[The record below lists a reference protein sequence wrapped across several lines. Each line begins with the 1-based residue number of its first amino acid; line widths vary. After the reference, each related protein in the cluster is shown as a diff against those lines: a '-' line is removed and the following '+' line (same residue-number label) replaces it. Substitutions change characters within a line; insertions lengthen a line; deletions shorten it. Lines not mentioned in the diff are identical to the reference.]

1 MPISLATSEFEY
13 YHFAMLRDAY
23 FRRNAFIINDQ
34 FTLRKQERYKFRNFS
49 NCYASFYLFLIS
61 HGTANAQMTV
71 KGYGNEEER
80 TIVPRQLFAPYRM
93 RIFDD
98 VKDLENS
105 YLFNKSDT
113 DLDLVLVFI
122 PVQSVSIRE
131 LLSTQQVFFGSGAL
145 VSHSSHIDNFE
156 FQGGVLSISQSA
168 NVIFPEDTFV
178 SKVKVKCT
186 TNNDITL
193 LNKSG
198 LVIPSIAPATYI
210 EGSIHVDYADL
221 GLYGNCYIVSVLPCA
236 VYAEVLHVIST
247 DQSAQIIL
255 LDENRQ
261 KAKAARVSSVTTSTP
276 GAQITSHFVCDGI
289 IHLRGQGSSYI
300 VDVAMMT
307 DTGKQKISARVTPQ
321 LEDFVI
327 GGSPPAPPRLGV

>member
-1 MPISLATSEFEY
+1 MPISFSSAEFEY

-34 FTLRKQERYKFRNFS
+34 LTLGKDAEYTFRHNS
-49 NCYASFYLFLIS
+49 TCYASFYLFLIS
-61 HGTANAQMTV
+61 HGTVNAQLTV
-71 KGYGNEEER
+71 KGYGRSEQR

-93 RIFDD
+93 RIFDE
-98 VKDLENS
+98 VKDLDNS
-105 YLFNKSDT
+105 SFTNMSDT
-113 DLDLVLVFI
+113 VLDLVVVFI

-145 VSHSSHIDNFE
+145 VSHSSHIDNFQ
-156 FQGGVLSISQSA
+156 FQSGVLSISQSA

-178 SKVKVKCT
+178 SKVKVTCT

-198 LVIPSIAPATYI
+198 LVIPSIAAATYV

-221 GLYGNCYIVSVLPCA
+221 GLYGNCYIVHVLPCA

-289 IHLRGQGSSYI
+289 IHLRGQGSSYV
-300 VDVAMMT
+300 VDIGMMT

-327 GGSPPAPPRLGV
+327 GGAPPAPPRLDL

>member
-34 FTLRKQERYKFRNFS
+34 FTLRKQERFKFRNFS

-113 DLDLVLVFI
+113 DL
-122 PVQSVSIRE
+122 S
-131 LLSTQQVFFGSGAL
+131 
-145 VSHSSHIDNFE
+145 
-156 FQGGVLSISQSA
+156 
-168 NVIFPEDTFV
+168 DT
-178 SKVKVKCT
+178 
-186 TNNDITL
+186 
-193 LNKSG
+193 
-198 LVIPSIAPATYI
+198 
-210 EGSIHVDYADL
+210 
-221 GLYGNCYIVSVLPCA
+221 
-236 VYAEVLHVIST
+236 VLH
-247 DQSAQIIL
+247 AGL
-255 LDENRQ
+255 
-261 KAKAARVSSVTTSTP
+261 
-276 GAQITSHFVCDGI
+276 
-289 IHLRGQGSSYI
+289 
-300 VDVAMMT
+300 
-307 DTGKQKISARVTPQ
+307 
-321 LEDFVI
+321 
-327 GGSPPAPPRLGV
+327 